1 LNIIT
6 KFLDLLP
13 AGFPLEFTSTDST
26 GLKTDPSV
34 ATVRVFEEDGGT
46 GAFDNNELTGSP
58 FTLTK
63 INGKTGNYGVK
74 IAKSLFT
81 AGKYY
86 RCLFEATV
94 DSIDTSSEITYF
106 MINSSSFK
114 ADVTNLDTL
123 VSSRSTPAD
132 ISTAHATTDGK
143 LDNATYGLAALKA
156 LIDNIDTSSE
166 LAARFDEIKGAGW
179 TDETLK
185 AIKEVV
191 DAINLENFTG
201 SAK

>member
-1 LNIIT
+1 VKLLI
-6 KFLDLLP
+6 LDLLP
-13 AGFPLEFTSTDST
+13 NYITFEFQSV
-26 GLKTDPSV
+26 KTDGTKFDPTGTP
-34 ATVRVFEEDGGT
+34 TVSIYEESGADGSY
-46 GAFDNNELTGSP
+46 DNSQITGSP
-58 FTLTK
+58 FNMAK
-63 INGKTGNYGVK
+63 INSKTGNYGVLVD
-74 IAKSLFT
+74 KSLFT
-81 AGKYY
+81 AGKIY
-86 RCLFEATV
+86 RILFEATV
-94 DSIDTSSEITYF
+94 DGTDTSKIETYYAV
-106 MINSSSFK
+106 SSASFK
-114 ADVTNLDTL
+114 ADVSNLDAL

-185 AIKEVV
+185 SIKEVV